1 MVPTV
6 LRIVLPS
13 VTMVEMIGAVV
24 MATPVA
30 VAVTVPLTLVMR
42 VVSVTVA
49 TPPFAEEVASEM
61 AEEITLERADPE
73 ALAPEPEP
81 WLAQKLSPN
90 AMAVAASA
98 GLQTAL
104 EQSRTPYRKS

>member
-49 TPPFAEEVASEM
+49 APPFAAAGKCQFVGSLCEDGERIHTASIREG
-61 AEEITLERADPE
+61 RRD
-73 ALAPEPEP
+73 
-81 WLAQKLSPN
+81 N
-90 AMAVAASA
+90 RDGA
-98 GLQTAL
+98 GEGRSCSTG
-104 EQSRTPYRKS
+104 TGT